1 MGKLTIEGNA
11 KRVCHCDVMKIT
23 VDFRTRETS
32 TTEALEKV
40 MNQCEEFLSVLDE
53 NGVDIENI
61 VLGDTSVDARYYDE
75 GEKNFYASREIN
87 IYSAFDMKFLNFIMS
102 FIKNKNFNA
111 DVDCDYGISNIN
123 VIHKELLKEAV
134 LDSKTK
140 AEATAESVG
149 EKITGIDTI
158 KGPNR
163 DDDEEI
169 HMLAEGV
176 HKISAGPSY
185 KLSDKLKSPVS
196 TEEEKVT
203 VTWIVE

>member
-75 GEKNFYASREIN
+75 GEKNFGSI
-87 IYSAFDMKFLNFIMS
+87 LN
-102 FIKNKNFNA
+102 
-111 DVDCDYGISNIN
+111 VG
-123 VIHKELLKEAV
+123 VRKEP
-134 LDSKTK
+134 TK
-140 AEATAESVG
+140 
-149 EKITGIDTI
+149 
-158 KGPNR
+158 
-163 DDDEEI
+163 
-169 HMLAEGV
+169 
-176 HKISAGPSY
+176 
-185 KLSDKLKSPVS
+185 
-196 TEEEKVT
+196 
-203 VTWIVE
+203 